1 MPRAPTGAI
10 SITRMDFLQKAL
22 PDLPGPTVLGL
33 RPRIY
38 PCAVAQIIGLSL
50 RALRQ
55 CKLAVRNDLRRS
67 LPAPSCWHWGRGP
80 ASISP
85 TGREGVCSA
94 AQHPRLCPTVISVG
108 LDGSSPDLT
117 RLPARGSPSVFN
129 QLQTGVCHHLDGA
142 MRVQSLCAPS
152 GGTPTFPSHPMSP
165 PYSFT
170 QFSPPFAIVEPLEIF
185 SAGTPTAPGAADPT
199 AISC

>member
-1 MPRAPTGAI
+1 
-10 SITRMDFLQKAL
+10 MDFLQKAL

-80 ASISP
+80 ASIAP
-85 TGREGVCSA
+85 TGGVQRSTAPTALPHCDFSGVGWK
-94 AQHPRLCPTVISVG
+94 QPRSH
-108 LDGSSPDLT
+108 
-117 RLPARGSPSVFN
+117 
-129 QLQTGVCHHLDGA
+129 Q
-142 MRVQSLCAPS
+142 APS
-152 GGTPTFPSHPMSP
+152 QGIPIRF
-165 PYSFT
+165 
-170 QFSPPFAIVEPLEIF
+170 
-185 SAGTPTAPGAADPT
+185 
-199 AISC
+199 